1 MYTLEDYDC
10 KSVGKLIITLAPTG
24 MIPTKESTTY
34 VPITPEDIAKDTYEA
49 YKLGASIVHV
59 HARDE
64 FGKPTYKKDVFEKI
78 FSEIKRKCPNIIICA
93 TTSGRVHPQVEHR
106 TEVLDLQP
114 EMASLTM
121 GSLNFP
127 QHPSVNSMETK
138 KKIALTMKE
147 KGILPELEIFEP
159 GFINTAKYLARK
171 GYLKT
176 PLHFSLLLGSLGSMP
191 ANISDLTYL
200 TQLLPSESNWSATG
214 IGRFQVQINV
224 AAILMGGHVRVG
236 IEDSIYHNYPHE
248 ELATNVKLVER
259 IVKIAKELHR
269 DIATPK
275 ETREMLGLSDLEIKT
290 QRRQKDQTK
299 TTIRS
304 LQSLS

>member
-1 MYTLEDYDC
+1 MYTLGDYEC
-10 KSVGKLIITLAPTG
+10 TPVRKLIITLAPTG
-24 MIPTKESTTY
+24 MIPTKEDTPY
-34 VPITPEDIAKDTYEA
+34 VPITPEEIARDTYEA
-49 YKLGASIVHV
+49 YKLGVSIVHV

-64 FGKPTYKKDVFEKI
+64 FGKPTYKKDVFEMI
-78 FSEIKRKCPNIIICA
+78 FSEIRRKCPDVIICA
-93 TTSGRVHPQVEHR
+93 TTSGRVYPQVEHR

-114 EMASLTM
+114 EMASLTV

-127 QHPSVNSMETK
+127 QHPSVNSMETI
-138 KKIALTMKE
+138 KKIALVMKE

-159 GFINTAKYLARK
+159 GFINTAKYLARR

-176 PLHFSLLLGSLGSMP
+176 PLHFCLLLGSLGSMP

-200 TQLLPSESNWSATG
+200 TQLLPSECSWSATG

-236 IEDSIYHNYPHE
+236 IEDSIYYKYPRE

-259 IVKIAKELHR
+259 VVKIAKELNR
-269 DIATPK
+269 EIATPK
-275 ETREMLGLSDLEIKT
+275 ETREMLGL
-290 QRRQKDQTK
+290 
-299 TTIRS
+299 
-304 LQSLS
+304 